1 MRKLKIFAA
10 LCCAILCNIRCAD
23 AQNYNFYHMYVD
35 LGLSVK
41 WATCNV
47 GATKPEE
54 YGNYYA
60 WGETQTKRVYS
71 QNNYKYGTYDGDFCT
86 LTKYTVTD
94 GVTLKATDDAASVN
108 WGGTWRMPTI
118 AEWQELEN
126 NCSWTQTTLNGVNGY
141 KVKSKVNGNT
151 IFLPA
156 AGSRNGSSLD
166 GDGDAGYYWSSSLN
180 MRYPGGAWRMLF
192 SSWATDRVGG
202 YRYYGCTIRPVCE

>member
-1 MRKLKIFAA
+1 MKKFRFFTA

-23 AQNYNFYHMYVD
+23 AQNYHMCVD

-94 GVTLKATDDAASVN
+94 GVTLIATDDAASVN

-118 AEWQELEN
+118 AEWQELGN
-126 NCSWTQTTLNGVNGY
+126 NCSWTRTTLNGVNGY

-180 MRYPGGAWRMLF
+180 MRFPCGAWRMLF
-192 SSWATDRVGG
+192 SSWTTDRVGG